1 MFATVNGKP
10 VTDAEVADAVKRIPK
25 AELDGAA
32 IHATIEDFV
41 EDALLA
47 ADARAQNFAA
57 PEAKDDGALAEA
69 YAKAKF
75 SAEAAASVTD
85 ADLANWFAER
95 RGMAR
100 VVFKDE
106 EAAKKGRDNIVA
118 RIAGATET
126 DKIMAAFLA
135 EKGKRREAVPDGVLV
150 DVQGLTETGERVI
163 PEEGAKVLFT
173 LEKDGDI
180 SPPTKVGDMW
190 ILVLR
195 LGVRP
200 GTPLAS
206 VPADQKDAAREK
218 LVSKRANDKL
228 EEHIARLRKDNG
240 VKLDE
245 LAIRKYTRSLGVET
259 VGKMRRLPFG
269 QRRGVDKQ
277 RVPGR
282 APGRPHAPD
291 VDRMLQERAKMRP
304 KKDETTKDGG
314 SNEGGPSGPG
324 GTP

>member
-1 MFATVNGKP
+1 M
-10 VTDAEVADAVKRIPK
+10 DAAVKRIPK

-32 IHATIEDFV
+32 IHGVISDYV

-47 ADARAQNFAA
+47 SDARAQQFVA
-57 PEAKDDGALAEA
+57 PDAKDDAALAEA

-75 SAEAAASVTD
+75 TAEAEASVTD
-85 ADLANWFAER
+85 ADLASWFAER

-106 EAAKKGRDNIVA
+106 AGATKARENIVA
-118 RIAGATET
+118 RIAGDTAM
-126 DKIMAAFLA
+126 DKILAAFVA
-135 EKGKRREAVPDGVLV
+135 EKGKRRETVPDGVLV
-150 DVQGLTETGERVI
+150 DVQGLSESGERLI
-163 PEEGAKVLFT
+163 PEEGAKALFA

-180 SPPTKVGDMW
+180 SPPTKAGEMW
-190 ILVLR
+190 ILVMR

-200 GTPLAS
+200 ATPLAS

-218 LVSKRANDKL
+218 LVSKRANDAL
-228 EEHIARLRKDNG
+228 EEHIARLRKANG

-245 LAIRKYTRSLGVET
+245 LAIRKYTRSLGVEA

-277 RVPGR
+277 RGPGR
-282 APGRPHAPD
+282 APGRPHGPD
-291 VDRMLQERAKMRP
+291 IDRMLQERAKMRP
-304 KKDETTKDGG
+304 KKDDLPGG
-314 SNEGGPSGPG
+314 DEGGPSTPG